1 MTVEIILASM
11 GLLLSAYFSGSEIV
25 FISANPIQL
34 QIWQSKGVRGSTL
47 SIKFLENRE
56 KHLTA
61 ILVGNTIA
69 NILTTSFA
77 TVIFLQYNIFSS
89 WQIIILISLTILIF
103 GEIIPKTLIRE
114 KPNGAIIFYSL
125 TLRILEIILL
135 PITYLIQKVINTFLK
150 LFKSEQS
157 VFDIALTREE
167 FNKNVQHGH
176 ISGVIN
182 RMEKEYIN
190 NVIDFSDKTA
200 GEIDTPRTDI
210 VALQESDPINKAKK
224 LFIESGFSKILIYRE
239 DIDDIIGFV
248 VLQDLLNLP
257 NSLKNAVRE
266 INIYPE
272 TQSIY
277 EMLKDFQRENISIAL
292 IVNEYGGTSGIITME
307 DLVEEIFG
315 DFEDEYDTS
324 DFLGVKKMTNG
335 DLLMNGRTEIDD
347 LIKEYNIHIPDGDYE
362 TIGGYIIDKI
372 QRFPIKNEK
381 ILLGNYE
388 FTINKAT
395 DKNIGLVTI
404 SKNKFRKKIDKKGKV
419 SIRKKY

>member
-1 MTVEIILASM
+1 MTVEIILASV
-11 GLLLSAYFSGSEIV
+11 GLLLSAYFSGSEIA

-114 KPNGAIIFYSL
+114 KPNGAIVFYSL

-135 PITYLIQKVINTFLK
+135 PITYLIQKVINIFSK

-182 RMEKEYIN
+182 KMEKEYIN

-257 NSLKNAVRE
+257 NSLKDAVRE

-324 DFLGVKKMTNG
+324 NFLGVKKMTNG
-335 DLLMNGRTEIDD
+335 NLLMNGRTEIDD
-347 LIKEYNIHIPDGDYE
+347 LIKEYNIQLPDGDYE
-362 TIGGYIIDKI
+362 TIGGYIIDRI
-372 QRFPIKNEK
+372 QRFPIKDEK
-381 ILLGNYE
+381 INLGKYE

-404 SKNKFRKKIDKKGKV
+404 SENKFRRKIDKKGKV

>member
-1 MTVEIILASM
+1 MIVEIILASV
-11 GLLLSAYFSGSEIV
+11 GLLLSAYFSGSEIA

-135 PITYLIQKVINTFLK
+135 PITYLIQKVINIFSK

-182 RMEKEYIN
+182 KMEKEYIN

-257 NSLKNAVRE
+257 NSLKDAVRE

-324 DFLGVKKMTNG
+324 NFLGVKKMTNG
-335 DLLMNGRTEIDD
+335 NLLMNGRTEIDD
-347 LIKEYNIHIPDGDYE
+347 LIKEYNIQLPDGDYE
-362 TIGGYIIDKI
+362 TIGGYIIDRI
-372 QRFPIKNEK
+372 QRFPIKDEK
-381 ILLGNYE
+381 INLGKYE

-404 SKNKFRKKIDKKGKV
+404 SENKFRRKIDKKGKV

>member
-1 MTVEIILASM
+1 MIVEIILASV
-11 GLLLSAYFSGSEIV
+11 GLLLSAYFSGSEIA

-114 KPNGAIIFYSL
+114 KPNGAIVFYSL

-135 PITYLIQKVINTFLK
+135 PITYLIQKVINIFSK

-182 RMEKEYIN
+182 KMEKEYIN

-257 NSLKNAVRE
+257 NSLKDAVRE

-324 DFLGVKKMTNG
+324 NFLGVKKMTNG
-335 DLLMNGRTEIDD
+335 NLLMNGRTEIDD
-347 LIKEYNIHIPDGDYE
+347 LIKEYNIQLPDGDYE
-362 TIGGYIIDKI
+362 TIGGYIIDRI
-372 QRFPIKNEK
+372 QRFPIKDEK
-381 ILLGNYE
+381 INLGKYE

-404 SKNKFRKKIDKKGKV
+404 SENKFRRKIDKKGKV

>member
-1 MTVEIILASM
+1 MIVEIILASV
-11 GLLLSAYFSGSEIV
+11 GLLLSAYFSGSEIA

-77 TVIFLQYNIFSS
+77 TVIFLRYNIFSS
-89 WQIIILISLTILIF
+89 WQIIVLISLTILIF

-135 PITYLIQKVINTFLK
+135 PITYLIQKIINIFSK

-182 RMEKEYIN
+182 KMEKEYIN

-257 NSLKNAVRE
+257 NSLKDAVRE

-324 DFLGVKKMTNG
+324 NFLGVKKMTNG
-335 DLLMNGRTEIDD
+335 NLLMNGRTEIDD
-347 LIKEYNIHIPDGDYE
+347 LIKEYNIQLPDGDYE
-362 TIGGYIIDKI
+362 TIGGYIIDRI
-372 QRFPIKNEK
+372 QRFPIKDEK
-381 ILLGNYE
+381 INLGKYE

-404 SKNKFRKKIDKKGKV
+404 SENKFRRKIDKKGKV

>member
-1 MTVEIILASM
+1 MIVEIILASM
-11 GLLLSAYFSGSEIV
+11 GLLLSAYFSGSEIA

-34 QIWQSKGVRGSTL
+34 QIWQSKGVRGSSL

-56 KHLTA
+56 KHLTT

-69 NILTTSFA
+69 NIFTTSFA
-77 TVIFLQYNIFSS
+77 TIIFVHYNIFNS
-89 WQIIILISLTILIF
+89 WQIIIIVSLTILIF

-125 TLRILEIILL
+125 TLRILEIGLL
-135 PITYLIQKVINTFLK
+135 PITYLTQKIINTFLK
-150 LFKSEQS
+150 LFKSEKS

-182 RMEKEYIN
+182 KMEKEYIN

-210 VALQESDPINKAKK
+210 VALQESDSISQARK
-224 LFIESGFSKILIYRE
+224 LFIESGFSKILIYRKN
-239 DIDDIIGFV
+239 IDDIIGFV
-248 VLQDLLNLP
+248 VLQDLLNSP
-257 NSLKNAVRE
+257 NSLKDSIRK

-272 TQSIY
+272 THSIY

-292 IVNEYGGTSGIITME
+292 IVDEFGGTSGIITME

-315 DFEDEYDTS
+315 DFEDEYDSS
-324 DFLGVKKMTNG
+324 DFLGIKQIANG
-335 DLLMNGRTEIDD
+335 VLLVNGRTEIDD
-347 LIKEYNIHIPDGDYE
+347 LNKEYNIQLPEGDYE

-372 QRFPIKNEK
+372 QRFPIKDEK
-381 ILLGNYE
+381 IILGNYE

-395 DKNIGLVTI
+395 DKNIVLVI
-404 SKNKFRKKIDKKGKV
+404 IRENKFRRKIDKQKKV
-419 SIRKKY
+419 SIGKKY

>member
-1 MTVEIILASM
+1 MIVEIILASV
-11 GLLLSAYFSGSEIV
+11 GLLLSAYFSGSEIA

-135 PITYLIQKVINTFLK
+135 PITYLIQKVINTFSK

-182 RMEKEYIN
+182 KMEKEYIN

-257 NSLKNAVRE
+257 NSLKDAVRE

-324 DFLGVKKMTNG
+324 NFLGVKKMTNG
-335 DLLMNGRTEIDD
+335 NLLMNGRTEIDD
-347 LIKEYNIHIPDGDYE
+347 LIKEYNIQLPDGDYE
-362 TIGGYIIDKI
+362 TIGGYIIDRI
-372 QRFPIKNEK
+372 QRFPIKDEK
-381 ILLGNYE
+381 INLGKYE

-404 SKNKFRKKIDKKGKV
+404 SENKFRRKIDKKGKV

>member
-1 MTVEIILASM
+1 MIVEIILASI
-11 GLLLSAYFSGSEIV
+11 GLLLSAYFSGSEIA

-34 QIWQSKGVRGSTL
+34 QIWQAKGVHGSTL

-77 TVIFLQYNIFSS
+77 TVIFVQYNIFNS
-89 WQIIILISLTILIF
+89 WQIIIIISLTILIF

-125 TLRILEIILL
+125 TLQILEIGLL

-150 LFKSEQS
+150 LFKSEKS
-157 VFDIALTREE
+157 VLDIALTREE

-182 RMEKEYIN
+182 KMEKEYIN

-200 GEIDTPRTDI
+200 GEIDTPRTDV
-210 VALQESDPINKAKK
+210 VALQESDSINQAKK

-248 VLQDLLNLP
+248 VLQDLLNYP
-257 NSLKNAVRE
+257 DSLKDSIRK

-277 EMLKDFQRENISIAL
+277 EMLKDFQRKNISIAL

-315 DFEDEYDTS
+315 DFEDEYDS
-324 DFLGVKKMTNG
+324 SNFLGIKQMANG
-335 DLLMNGRTEIDD
+335 DLLVNGRTEIDD
-347 LIKEYNIHIPDGDYE
+347 LNKEYNIQLPDGDYE
-362 TIGGYIIDKI
+362 TIGGYIIDEI
-372 QRFPIKNEK
+372 QRFPVKDEK
-381 ILLGNYE
+381 IILGDYE
-388 FTINKAT
+388 FIINKAT

-404 SKNKFRKKIDKKGKV
+404 RENKFRRKIDKQKKV
-419 SIRKKY
+419 SIGKKY

>member
-1 MTVEIILASM
+1 
-11 GLLLSAYFSGSEIV
+11 
-25 FISANPIQL
+25 
-34 QIWQSKGVRGSTL
+34 
-47 SIKFLENRE
+47 
-56 KHLTA
+56 
-61 ILVGNTIA
+61 
-69 NILTTSFA
+69 
-77 TVIFLQYNIFSS
+77 
-89 WQIIILISLTILIF
+89 
-103 GEIIPKTLIRE
+103 LIRE
-114 KPNGAIIFYSL
+114 KPNGAIVFYSL

-135 PITYLIQKVINTFLK
+135 PITYLIQKVINIFSK

-182 RMEKEYIN
+182 KMEKEYIN

-257 NSLKNAVRE
+257 NSLKDAVRE

-324 DFLGVKKMTNG
+324 NFLGVKKMTNG
-335 DLLMNGRTEIDD
+335 NLLMNGRTEIDD
-347 LIKEYNIHIPDGDYE
+347 LIKEYNIQLPDGDYE
-362 TIGGYIIDKI
+362 TIGGYIIDRI
-372 QRFPIKNEK
+372 QRFPIKDEK
-381 ILLGNYE
+381 INLGKYE

-404 SKNKFRKKIDKKGKV
+404 SENKFRRKIDKKGKV

>member
-1 MTVEIILASM
+1 MTVEIILASV
-11 GLLLSAYFSGSEIV
+11 GLLLSAYFSGSEIAL
-25 FISANPIQL
+25 ISANPIQL

-135 PITYLIQKVINTFLK
+135 PITYLIQKIINIFSK

-182 RMEKEYIN
+182 KMEKEYIN

-257 NSLKNAVRE
+257 NSLKDAVRE

-324 DFLGVKKMTNG
+324 NFLGVKKMTNG
-335 DLLMNGRTEIDD
+335 NLLMNGRTEIDD
-347 LIKEYNIHIPDGDYE
+347 LIKEYNIQLPDGDYE
-362 TIGGYIIDKI
+362 TIGGYIIDRI
-372 QRFPIKNEK
+372 QRFPIKDEK
-381 ILLGNYE
+381 INLGKYE

-404 SKNKFRKKIDKKGKV
+404 SENKFHRKIDKKGKV

>member
-1 MTVEIILASM
+1 MTVEIILASV
-11 GLLLSAYFSGSEIV
+11 GLLLSAYFSGSEIA

-135 PITYLIQKVINTFLK
+135 PITYLIQKIINIFSK

-182 RMEKEYIN
+182 KMEKEYIN

-257 NSLKNAVRE
+257 NSLKDAVRE

-324 DFLGVKKMTNG
+324 NFLGVKKMTNG
-335 DLLMNGRTEIDD
+335 NLLMNGRTEIDD
-347 LIKEYNIHIPDGDYE
+347 LIKEYNIQLPDGDYE
-362 TIGGYIIDKI
+362 TIGGYIIDRI
-372 QRFPIKNEK
+372 QRFPIKDEK
-381 ILLGNYE
+381 INLGKYE

-404 SKNKFRKKIDKKGKV
+404 SENKFRRKIDKKGKV